1 MNNETLGNVEQQL
14 GRGLGA
20 DHALVRAAAP
30 KARGNKLMK
39 INIKRTFGL
48 AAASCLALAVQS
60 FAAPPAGHGAGNS
73 PGNSSFGHSQAMS
86 PSTGPSNST
95 FGRTNATNA
104 RTKSITDA
112 DDQDDQDR
120 NDVKTKKVKKTKL
133 TNPGNSAFGRS
144 QRVNHLKGSGNN
156 IYGKTT
162 SANAKIR
169 NANKKNSPATD
180 R

>member
-1 MNNETLGNVEQQL
+1 
-14 GRGLGA
+14 
-20 DHALVRAAAP
+20 
-30 KARGNKLMK
+30 MK
-39 INIKRTFGL
+39 ISIKRTFGL

-73 PGNSSFGHSQAMS
+73 PGNSAFGHSQGMS
-86 PSTGPSNST
+86 PTTGSINST
-95 FGRTNATNA
+95 YGRTNATNA

-120 NDVKTKKVKKTKL
+120 DEVKTKKVKKTKL
-133 TNPGNSAFGRS
+133 TAPGNSAFGRS

-162 SANAKIR
+162 SANAKIK
-169 NANKKNSPATD
+169 NATKKNLHATD